1 VRFTGQV
8 RVPEVD
14 HPGIPA
20 TIVVEDGLAEVLL
33 EGESLGRWSL
43 YDVHAARLVSSAFS
57 ISLDGEEITFIADEP
72 VDFAYKGVEHMAGVW
87 ARYKAMT
94 IPRRVVAV
102 GRSRRGTTPSR
113 IPELREAMLSNLRT
127 APPLPTTQM
136 SDATEAPF
144 DPDPSPWAA
153 RLDAYSNVPAPIED
167 VVESEVEEQEVAV
180 PEAVVPE
187 ADVPEA
193 EQLEAA
199 LADAD
204 VAEPASEAE
213 DTPVE
218 PETLVA
224 PPRMRPGPGLI
235 PRQVTRIAP
244 VPSSLSSEPLDWETA
259 WEEPPSHE
267 EAYEEP
273 PADADRVYLE
283 QDPGPDTT
291 STLGDEALETIAD
304 PVEASSDET
313 VDNPAPEGKDGP
325 QEVVLD
331 LGRLEVDQ
339 RGIEPVL
346 QPVSEPLADPVPEPV
361 AEPVS
366 EPVAE
371 PAAVAVADHA
381 YPGDEL
387 LEPDL
392 ELLFAGA
399 PGPEGER
406 SGLFGAVRSA
416 FTRNRAAVHVHEFVE
431 APGGIG
437 IVRQICAEC
446 GYISIGVSD

>member
-57 ISLDGEEITFIADEP
+57 ISLDGEEITFIADDP

-127 APPLPTTQM
+127 AAPLSPQTSQVI
-136 SDATEAPF
+136 EAPS
-144 DPDPSPWAA
+144 DPAPAPWAA
-153 RLDAYSNVPAPIED
+153 RLDAYSKVPAPIED
-167 VVESEVEEQEVAV
+167 VVESETEEHVAKQPETVEAVEAEPEVIE
-180 PEAVVPE
+180 PEASFTGADTAEPTPE
-187 ADVPEA
+187 AATLPIEPSPGP
-193 EQLEAA
+193 A
-199 LADAD
+199 LA
-204 VAEPASEAE
+204 P
-213 DTPVE
+213 TE
-218 PETLVA
+218 PETSAA

-235 PRQVTRIAP
+235 PRQVTPIAP
-244 VPSSLSSEPLDWETA
+244 VPSSLSDEPLDWDTA

-267 EAYEEP
+267 ESYDEP
-273 PADADRVYLE
+273 PADADRVFLE
-283 QDPGPDTT
+283 EESGPGATAVA
-291 STLGDEALETIAD
+291 GDEA
-304 PVEASSDET
+304 VET
-313 VDNPAPEGKDGP
+313 VDEASEGDVDAAAPGAGEGAR
-325 QEVVLD
+325 EVVLD

-339 RGIEPVL
+339 RVAEPVAEPAPE
-346 QPVSEPLADPVPEPV
+346 PVAEAAPEPV
-361 AEPVS
+361 AEPV
-366 EPVAE
+366 
-371 PAAVAVADHA
+371 AVAVADHTFS
-381 YPGDEL
+381 GEEL

-399 PGPEGER
+399 PGPDGER

-416 FTRNRAAVHVHEFVE
+416 FARNRAAVHEHEFVE